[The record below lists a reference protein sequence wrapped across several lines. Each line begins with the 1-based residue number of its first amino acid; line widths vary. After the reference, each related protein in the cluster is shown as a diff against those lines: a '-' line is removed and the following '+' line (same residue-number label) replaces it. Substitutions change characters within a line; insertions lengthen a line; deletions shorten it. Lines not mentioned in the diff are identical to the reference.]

1 MFIRATTAALLLATA
16 LLMPLCAQEKSVRP
30 GVNDTF
36 RDPDPKAFTE
46 RFEIE
51 SREVFAKRKEILEAI
66 KLKPTDVVADI
77 GAGTG
82 LFTRL
87 FASNLGPEGRVIAV
101 DIAQKFLDHIEVT
114 CREQNLRNVET
125 LLCKDDSTELP
136 PESVDVA
143 FICDTYH
150 HFEFPQKTMTS
161 LLKALKPGGRVILI
175 DFKRIEGESSDWTMD
190 HVRAGQEVFEAEV
203 LESGFR
209 KANEIKDLLKEN
221 YMVVFERAEQEQ
233 ASVEDQSPAGRGRG
247 RGMGAGRG
255 PGGGRGMGAGRGMG
269 TDPAMRVDQDVFH
282 YLLERHELIRREVK
296 NLDNGVETITESDD
310 EAVSPMIQEHVAAM
324 HERVKTGRGLR
335 FWDELFVAI
344 FKNHDKIKMVVENTE
359 RGVKVTETSDDP
371 YTVKLIQ
378 AHAVVVSKF
387 VKRGFDEAHENH
399 PVPAVDSKPATTSAT
414 TPVADPNL
422 LFPIIEGYGGVVAVA
437 DAVEPPRAGVK
448 LVLDVTSEAKKPEE
462 VSKGL
467 DRAARLLNLYGAAGL
482 KASDI
487 NITVVL
493 HGEATKSVLSDEAW
507 ESRLQMKHNPNLPL
521 IRLLQKA
528 GVEVMVCGQALSYK
542 KIERDEVAGEVS
554 VAAAALTV
562 LLNRQADGFAY
573 VPVP

>member
-1 MFIRATTAALLLATA
+1 MKLTAHHRAI
-16 LLMPLCAQEKSVRP
+16 LCIASAFMTCPVSLIVAQEKSVRP

-51 SREVFAKRKEILEAI
+51 SREVFAKRKEILDAI

-114 CREQNLRNVET
+114 CREQNLRNVEA
-125 LLCKDDSTELP
+125 LLCTDDSTELP

-161 LLKALKPGGRVILI
+161 LLKAMKPGGRVILI

-209 KANEIKDLLKEN
+209 KADEIKDLLKEN
-221 YMVVFERAEQEQ
+221 YMVVFERN
-233 ASVEDQSPAGRGRG
+233 G
-247 RGMGAGRG
+247 
-255 PGGGRGMGAGRGMG
+255 
-269 TDPAMRVDQDVFH
+269 QD
-282 YLLERHELIRREVK
+282 R
-296 NLDNGVETITESDD
+296 
-310 EAVSPMIQEHVAAM
+310 
-324 HERVKTGRGLR
+324 
-335 FWDELFVAI
+335 
-344 FKNHDKIKMVVENTE
+344 
-359 RGVKVTETSDDP
+359 
-371 YTVKLIQ
+371 
-378 AHAVVVSKF
+378 
-387 VKRGFDEAHENH
+387 
-399 PVPAVDSKPATTSAT
+399 SAT
-414 TPVADPNL
+414 PPVL

-437 DAVEPPRAGVK
+437 DAVEPPRAGMK

-462 VSKGL
+462 VNKGL
-467 DRAARLLNLYGAAGL
+467 DRTARLLNLYGTAGL

-487 NITVVL
+487 RITVVL

-507 ESRLQMKHNPNLPL
+507 ESRFQTKHNPNLPL
-521 IRLLQKA
+521 IRFLQEA
-528 GVEVMVCGQALSYK
+528 GVEVMVCGQALNYK
-542 KIERDEVAGEVS
+542 KIERSEVAGEVS

>member
-1 MFIRATTAALLLATA
+1 MLIRATTSAALLAA
-16 LLMPLCAQEKSVRP
+16 VFLMPVHAQEKSVRP

-51 SREVFAKRKEILEAI
+51 SREVFSKRKEILTAI
-66 KLKPTDVVADI
+66 QLKPTDVVADI

-101 DIAQKFLDHIEVT
+101 DIAQRFLDHIEVT

-125 LLCKDDSTELP
+125 LLCKDDSTQLP
-136 PESVDVA
+136 PDSVDIA

-161 LLKALKPGGRVILI
+161 LLKALKPGGRVIVI
-175 DFKRIEGESSDWTMD
+175 DFKRIEGESTDWTMS
-190 HVRAGQEVFEAEV
+190 HVRAGQEVFESEI
-203 LESGFR
+203 LQSGFI
-209 KANEIKDLLKEN
+209 KTHEVKDLLKEN
-221 YMVVFERAEQEQ
+221 YMVVFEPAEKKQ
-233 ASVEDQSPAGRGRG
+233 AAVEDPAPAGRGRG

-255 PGGGRGMGAGRGMG
+255 PGGGRGMGPDA
-269 TDPAMRVDQDVFH
+269 AMRVDQDVFH
-282 YLLERHELIRREVK
+282 YLLDRHQLIRREVK
-296 NLDNGVETITESDD
+296 NLDKGVETITESDD
-310 EAVSPMIQEHVAAM
+310 AAVAAKIQEHVAAM
-324 HERVKTGRGLR
+324 HERVKSGRGLR
-335 FWDELFVAI
+335 FWDELFVAV
-344 FKNHDKIKMVVENTE
+344 FKNYDRITMVVENTE
-359 RGVKVTETSDDP
+359 HGVKVTETSDDA

-387 VKRGFDEAHENH
+387 VKLGFDEAHENH
-399 PVPAVDSKPATTSAT
+399 PAPAVDSAPVPAPASAT
-414 TPVADPNL
+414 PPVVDPNL
-422 LFPIIEGYGGVVAVA
+422 LFPIIQGYGGVVAVE
-437 DAVEPPRAGVK
+437 DAAEQPRAGMK
-448 LVLDVTSEAKKPEE
+448 LVLDVTSEAKGPEE
-462 VSKGL
+462 VNKGL

-487 NITVVL
+487 RLTVVL

-507 ESRLQMKHNPNLPL
+507 ESRFQVKHNPSLPL
-521 IRLLQKA
+521 IKRLQQA

-542 KIERDEVAGEVS
+542 KIERNEVAS
-554 VAAAALTV
+554 DILVAAAALTV
-562 LLNRQADGFAY
+562 LLNRQTDGFAY